1 TLSHLLEIGR
11 LKSQVTSICFSQWSF
26 VSPISMKLEVCSY
39 SGFKVYPGH
48 GKRAIRLD
56 GRGFYFINSKCERS
70 HYLKRNP
77 REICWT
83 VLYRRKNKKGLSEEQ
98 SKKRTKRS
106 TKTTRAIAGASLAE
120 IMAKRNQKP
129 EVRKAMRDQAI
140 RAAKDK
146 QRQKEMEKKAK
157 KMEAKKKPAAAQ
169 PKQKPT
175 KITQK
180 AAPRVGGKR

>member
-1 TLSHLLEIGR
+1 
-11 LKSQVTSICFSQWSF
+11 
-26 VSPISMKLEVCSY
+26 MKLEVCSY

-48 GKRAIRLD
+48 GRRAIRAD
-56 GRGFYFINSKCERS
+56 GRAFYFINSKCERS

-77 REICWT
+77 RKITWT
-83 VLYRRKNKKGLSEEQ
+83 ILYRRKNKKGVSEEQ
-98 SKKRTKRS
+98 AKKRTKRS
-106 TKTTRAIAGASLAE
+106 TKTARAIAGASLAE

-140 RAAKDK
+140 RAAKEK
-146 QRQKEMEKKAK
+146 HKQKEVEKKVK
-157 KMEAKKKPAAAQ
+157 KAETKKKPVAAQ
-169 PKQKPT
+169 PKQKAT